1 MDIVHDYVKMFSGM
15 MLDIKYMF
23 EEDKFFYFLE
33 ELKPWA
39 RIELQRQHLQ
49 DVATTKIAAKR
60 LMHYAIENT
69 QPKEAQSIAR

>member
-1 MDIVHDYVKMFSGM
+1 MDIVHDYVKKFSGM

-39 RIELQRQHLQ
+39 RMNCKGSMS
-49 DVATTKIAAKR
+49 KI
-60 LMHYAIENT
+60 LPP
-69 QPKEAQSIAR
+69 PK